1 MDDKSR
7 MLTSRD
13 ADAEHSQPS
22 VAARR
27 GNGGGFKWEGTE
39 GVGECWSAGAQL
51 GSECSAAAGACV
63 SFAFAV
69 ARDASCRGRARAK
82 ARYGTGGDD

>member
-22 VAARR
+22 VAAGR
-27 GNGGGFKWEGTE
+27 GNGGGGGGGFKWEGTE
-39 GVGECWSAGAQL
+39 GVGECCWST
-51 GSECSAAAGACV
+51 V
-63 SFAFAV
+63 
-69 ARDASCRGRARAK
+69 R
-82 ARYGTGGDD
+82 

>member
-22 VAARR
+22 VAAGR
-27 GNGGGFKWEGTE
+27 GNGGGGFKWEGTE
-39 GVGECWSAGAQL
+39 GVGECCWST
-51 GSECSAAAGACV
+51 V
-63 SFAFAV
+63 
-69 ARDASCRGRARAK
+69 R
-82 ARYGTGGDD
+82 